1 MQLCTST
8 SRYPGKEGAHSSCLP
23 PPLSSDTQHPLPA
36 FHSYLYTLPKVVA
49 LTRRQLLPS
58 LSCFTFFS
66 LVLHSSP
73 SFSLLSLPLF
83 SLLLSP
89 CPHILCL
96 PMFSNK
102 HVSRFISFHR
112 QRCVCLAVCVCV
124 CVAARGKGAPNFCSQ
139 ICHAPAH
146 TPWAVFTTIYP
157 AVNSTQSRRQ
167 NMQLWQAKCAPLV
180 CCNKRF
186 KELFKH

>member
-102 HVSRFISFHR
+102 HVARFISFHR

-124 CVAARGKGAPNFCSQ
+124 RCSPRQ
-139 ICHAPAH
+139 
-146 TPWAVFTTIYP
+146 
-157 AVNSTQSRRQ
+157 RRTKLLQQ
-167 NMQLWQAKCAPLV
+167 NMPRPLSYPLGCFHYYLPRCQLYAKSQAKHATLAGKMCPPRL
-180 CCNKRF
+180 
-186 KELFKH
+186 LQ

>member
-8 SRYPGKEGAHSSCLP
+8 SRYPGKEGVHSSCLP

-102 HVSRFISFHR
+102 HVARFISFHR

-124 CVAARGKGAPNFCSQ
+124 CALQPAAKAHQTFAAKYATPPLTPLGLFSLLSTPLSTLRKVAGKTC
-139 ICHAPAH
+139 
-146 TPWAVFTTIYP
+146 
-157 AVNSTQSRRQ
+157 NSGRQ
-167 NMQLWQAKCAPLV
+167 NIPPRLLQ
-180 CCNKRF
+180 
-186 KELFKH
+186 